1 MIPEYKFYHGAVL
14 ADLIDRSNRPIQ
26 IDELDEP
33 GRLLNY
39 ALNGDIGIQI
49 KYSSARL
56 GPWSF
61 TFSPSNIEDLED
73 LGAKFRAT
81 FVVLVCHDDGF
92 ACIPGTDSLSLLKG
106 QNQTA
111 WLRAER
117 GKRRLYRIAGTNGEL
132 GWRVKVTTEPI
143 VAALFD
149 NA

>member
-73 LGAKFRAT
+73 LGAKE
-81 FVVLVCHDDGF
+81 
-92 ACIPGTDSLSLLKG
+92 PLK
-106 QNQTA
+106 N
-111 WLRAER
+111 
-117 GKRRLYRIAGTNGEL
+117 RR
-132 GWRVKVTTEPI
+132 
-143 VAALFD
+143 
-149 NA
+149 